1 MENQSEVTVSD
12 VAVSMAIPSG
22 LAWSESLE
30 AVDSIQTQP
39 GEVTLYLGSL
49 APGGTLEGRAAFAL
63 VSALPGNMVISAV
76 AYGHVVVAPMSSP
89 APAGAAAAPP
99 QGAPPTGLDVRSAE
113 ALIFVGVRAGTSF
126 ETRTVIGKIW
136 IDEDGNGRQDNGE
149 QGVLGVSVWNEAGD
163 VASSDSEGKL
173 SFRNVRPGS
182 HTFRVDRS
190 TLPLALRVNPDGD
203 DGFASLHLNGW
214 ASGRIS
220 FGLIPLGVKL
230 VDFQVWTEDEAGG
243 GELPVVTQADLAAPD
258 DVVRSALLL
267 EPHRAGWP
275 EVAYPVPEGW
285 VPLPGAARLGD
296 ASVADPEILLDRDG
310 SPWMFWTLEGF
321 REPLTVTLEAEGA
334 VRSVELVTLPP
345 LRSDEERALGAR
357 EGLTTGPGVAFN
369 APVDGAVLGSDR
381 LYVGALG
388 EPGAP
393 ATLFLGDSI
402 LAEGVIRGDGQVDFI
417 GVGLERGTS
426 RLRIRM
432 KNSWGLERWDSL
444 RVHVTSVPAFFEP
457 LADTVSFPADGLTI
471 KETRVRVLDAWG
483 VPVVDR
489 PFVTVATGQA
499 EVVDADEDGSSHGR
513 QLLPGSDGWLTIRV
527 RAASE
532 VSVDVLTLQAGDA
545 AGEVALQHVPKAR
558 ELMITSMGQFGLGA
572 ETAVTVAYD
581 SRTLDAGRDAYG
593 RSISPLDDAQ
603 YPILGDASVRRSE
616 ASSKPG
622 LSARIER
629 GTDWV
634 ATGELANMG
643 FGTNLT
649 LAQYRRALDGV
660 AANISTGPVT
670 WSGFGAL
677 TTQSLRQVQIR
688 GAGVSGPYSV
698 GTGIVPGTEQ
708 VSVETRDLDNPER
721 SLEIQLLGR
730 LADYQIDYVT
740 GTLLLKSPVPSTDL
754 NNNPVYIVVSF
765 ESDGGG
771 ESTSVWGLRAAT
783 DFGLGLSVVQDRA
796 EGESFEMLG
805 LDMRVRTRNGSEL
818 AAEVAY
824 AENPDT
830 AGLAVLTSGRANLLG
845 GAVSLTGQ
853 WMHVA
858 DGFSNPSNVGLL
870 AVDEI
875 QAGVEMRVA
884 GSELRVGH
892 GRQRFNTSGIERRTT
907 EAEVVAS
914 PGMDVSL
921 TAGFT
926 DQAVANGGPLGGVS
940 RAGRLELAWQPS
952 SRVRLWTE
960 AQNSFL
966 QQGSG
971 LGDFIGG
978 GASLAVFK
986 QLSLEGR
993 HLLTKND
1000 NGDYSITRFG
1010 LKSNLDYGT
1019 RAWGSYE
1026 IAGGL
1031 DRQTNAA
1038 VVGLNQRVNL
1048 GESWAISGTM
1058 ERRLGIERAAVS
1070 DPLRAAPYT
1079 QLEEDYWSAGL
1090 SAELLPQ
1097 DGPYSASAQL
1107 ERRAGTVRSNDM
1119 ANVAADVTF
1128 NRSLSI
1134 LSRGTYNRI
1143 EDAAT
1148 GLPTQSSVSGL
1159 FGLALRPTGSDA
1171 FNALLKAG
1179 VEAGRKPAPAERLW
1193 DSGLRVPPYWG
1204 GRGHLESGGRC
1215 RTGKQIRGAKHPRR
1229 HRHRASSHLPR
1240 SLPRLPARPGACVLA
1255 RRGGRRQAPDGR
1267 HQRRDAL
1274 GRRTGHDLH
1283 PDQGI

>member
-1 MENQSEVTVSD
+1 M
-12 VAVSMAIPSG
+12 
-22 LAWSESLE
+22 
-30 AVDSIQTQP
+30 
-39 GEVTLYLGSL
+39 
-49 APGGTLEGRAAFAL
+49 EGRAAFAL
-63 VSALPGNMVISAV
+63 VSALPGNMVISAT
-76 AYGHVVVAPMSSP
+76 AFGHVTAAAMSSP

-99 QGAPPTGLDVRSAE
+99 RGAPPTGLDVRSAE
-113 ALIFVGVRAGTSF
+113 ALIFVGVRAGTPL

-149 QGVLGVSVWNEAGD
+149 QGVMGVSVWNESGD

-220 FGLIPLGVKL
+220 LGLIPLGAKL
-230 VDFQVWTEDEAGG
+230 VNFQVWTEDEAGG
-243 GELPVVTQADLAAPD
+243 VELPVVRQVDLAAPD
-258 DVVRSALLL
+258 DVVRSELVL
-267 EPHRAGWP
+267 EPQQAGWP
-275 EVAYPVPEGW
+275 DVAYPVPEGW
-285 VPLPGAARLGD
+285 VPLSGAARLGD
-296 ASVADPEILLDRDG
+296 EPVADPAIRLDRDG

-321 REPLTVTLEAEGA
+321 REPLTVTLEAEDA
-334 VRSVELVTLPP
+334 VRRAELVTLPP

-357 EGLTTGPGVAFN
+357 EGITNGPGVELI
-369 APVDGAVLGSDR
+369 APIDGAVLGSDR
-381 LYVGALG
+381 VYVGALG

-402 LAEGVIRGDGQVDFI
+402 LAESVIRGDGQVDFI
-417 GVGLERGTS
+417 GVGLDRGTS

-432 KNSWGLERWDSL
+432 ENSWGIERWDSL
-444 RVHVTSVPAFFEP
+444 RVHVTSVPASFAP

-499 EVVDADEDGSSHGR
+499 EVVDADEDGSSYGR

-545 AGEVALQHVPKAR
+545 SGEVALQHVPKAR
-558 ELMITSMGQFGLGA
+558 ELMITSMGQLGLGAAADDFGAVTVRGRLGA

-616 ASSKPG
+616 ASSRPG

-660 AANISTGPVT
+660 AANVSTGPVT

-677 TTQSLRQVQIR
+677 TSQSLHQVQIR

-805 LDMRVRTRNGSEL
+805 ADMRVRTRNGSEL

-884 GSELRVGH
+884 GNELRVGH

-926 DQAVANGGPLGGVS
+926 DQAVANGGPLGDVS

-993 HLLTKND
+993 HLLTKNELT
-1000 NGDYSITRFG
+1000 GDHSITRFG

-1026 IAGGL
+1026 IAGGV

-1048 GESWAISGTM
+1048 GQSWAISGTM
-1058 ERRLGIERAAVS
+1058 ERRQGIERAAVS
-1070 DPLRAAPYT
+1070 IRSGRPPSFSRRRT
-1079 QLEEDYWSAGL
+1079 SG
-1090 SAELLPQ
+1090 
-1097 DGPYSASAQL
+1097 
-1107 ERRAGTVRSNDM
+1107 RAG
-1119 ANVAADVTF
+1119 
-1128 NRSLSI
+1128 
-1134 LSRGTYNRI
+1134 
-1143 EDAAT
+1143 
-1148 GLPTQSSVSGL
+1148 
-1159 FGLALRPTGSDA
+1159 
-1171 FNALLKAG
+1171 
-1179 VEAGRKPAPAERLW
+1179 
-1193 DSGLRVPPYWG
+1193 
-1204 GRGHLESGGRC
+1204 
-1215 RTGKQIRGAKHPRR
+1215 
-1229 HRHRASSHLPR
+1229 
-1240 SLPRLPARPGACVLA
+1240 
-1255 RRGGRRQAPDGR
+1255 
-1267 HQRRDAL
+1267 
-1274 GRRTGHDLH
+1274 
-1283 PDQGI
+1283 